1 MNFNLVIMPIIKKYY
16 FLHVVF
22 PLITGI
28 LIYALLRH
36 IYLIDPSGEYFP
48 MIYYPHCPDWIKYN
62 VPDGLWLYA
71 FLSMLSSIW
80 NRTFSL
86 SFIIWCIAAILSSY
100 LSEFAQ
106 IVYLL
111 PGTFDWKDIIA
122 YTIST
127 IIFLLIN
134 YNSPIIN

>member
-1 MNFNLVIMPIIKKYY
+1 MVMAKKYY
-16 FLHVVF
+16 FFHIIV

-28 LIYALLRH
+28 CIYVLFRR
-36 IYLIDPSGEYFP
+36 IYFMDPSGQFFP
-48 MIYYPHCPDWIKYN
+48 IFSSQIYPLWIKYN

-71 FLSMLSSIW
+71 FLSMLSLIW

-86 SFIIWCIAAILSSY
+86 YLIIWCNAAILSSY

-106 IVYLL
+106 MANLL

-127 IIFLLIN
+127 IFFLLIN
-134 YNSPIIN
+134 YRRLKIYLLKFY